1 MTRNNDKEKN
11 YRIEY
16 NMTKNNLKKN
26 YRIEKNMTKSLWHIT
41 NKKMTNKK

>member
-26 YRIEKNMTKSLWHIT
+26 YRIEKNMTKSL
-41 NKKMTNKK
+41 